1 LENNQQTKLIN
12 EPVLKGGSG
21 GNPPTAGDS
30 HTTNTNTRT
39 SLDFIRYPAI
49 TKSDFKHGWS
59 LPGLGSARD
68 DCGEVRHKGCL
79 NRPKHPNGRIFLKAY
94 RKSCSKASCP
104 ICFISWSM
112 KESHRA
118 AHRMRS
124 FKPDKYRSPI
134 HVVFSPPQGDG
145 IRYQEMRKTMY
156 RLSKVVGLDGG
167 MSVFHPYRCGVGE
180 WAWSPHFHT
189 LGYGWISKTRQVYQS
204 DGWIVKNLGVR
215 KDVVRVSNY
224 LLSHAGIRSGR
235 HTVTWF
241 GELGYAKLKVD
252 KEPEENN
259 CPYCSAPLVLLQWEA
274 TDRGPPDDPDFEGL
288 TDDAWSL
295 KVSDWQLGRTG
306 LDHDAYEALIIK
318 NYENLPVST
327 VTDKALKSRKNLNLT
342 GV

>member
-1 LENNQQTKLIN
+1 MISPQSIN
-12 EPVLKGGSG
+12 EPILWGVQGGVV
-21 GNPPTAGDS
+21 PLA
-30 HTTNTNTRT
+30 NTRT
-39 SLDFIRYPAI
+39 SLEFIRYPAI
-49 TKSDFKHGWS
+49 TKSDFRHGWT
-59 LPGLGSARD
+59 LPGLDKARD

-79 NRPKHPNGRIFLKAY
+79 NTRSHPDGKIFLKAY

-104 ICFISWSM
+104 ICYISWSM

-124 FKPDKYRSPI
+124 FKPNKYRAPI
-134 HVVFSPPQGDG
+134 HVVFSPPQGSYDS
-145 IRYQEMRKTMY
+145 ISKLRQSMY
-156 RLSKVVGLDGG
+156 KLSKIVGLYGG
-167 MSVFHPYRCGVGE
+167 MSVFHPYRCDSGT
-180 WAWSPHFHT
+180 WKWSPHFHI
-189 LGYGWISKTRQVYQS
+189 LGYGWIQGTKEAYR
-204 DGWIVKNLGVR
+204 DLGWIVKNLGVR
-215 KDVVRVSNY
+215 KDVVRVTNY
-224 LLSHAGIRSGR
+224 LLSHAGIRQGS

-259 CPYCSAPLVLLQWEA
+259 CPYCSAPLVLLQWEV

-288 TDDAWSL
+288 TEDVSWSL

-327 VTDKALKSRKNLNLT
+327 VTDKALKSTKNLNLS
-342 GV
+342 GIQP